1 MIADT
6 GVNALLNTYI
16 IILLISIFISS
27 DTHLLNVTK
36 SWKINFWNMLN
47 LTATARTQLL
57 E

>member
-27 DTHLLNVTK
+27 DTHLLKCNE
-36 SWKINFWNMLN
+36 I
-47 LTATARTQLL
+47 L
-57 E
+57 ENQFLEHGKFNRNSTYSTS